1 MRGQNNVQ
9 PFKSIHY
16 GMKGR
21 LVCTYL
27 YSIEAQIYKKHGGK
41 RQKPRGYRDWYQDAL
56 RSSDCSYSCV
66 TRYVIVRFGVSLF
79 EFGVSL
85 LEFGEFIQIRC
96 EFIRIRCDFYR
107 I

>member
-1 MRGQNNVQ
+1 MQ

-27 YSIEAQIYKKHGGK
+27 YSIEAQICKKHGGK

-85 LEFGEFIQIRC
+85 LEFGVSLFKFGVSLLEFGVTSR
-96 EFIRIRCDFYR
+96 EFDVTF
-107 I
+107 